1 MANLWDDVKSFI
13 QKTTDKASERFDT
26 ETTLWKMHRSIV
38 TLQKEVETQKFEL
51 GKKTYDQLKAEPG
64 TDISKDS
71 VISDL
76 VTKIDDLIKQI
87 DEKQKEYDV
96 FKAENE
102 QKQADAPKDETAE
115 EMVAEV
121 EVEVT
126 PINPKKTASTKST
139 KKSDKNEKAE

>member
-64 TDISKDS
+64 TDISKK
-71 VISDL
+71 SDVTEL
-76 VTKIDDLIKQI
+76 VSKIDDLIKQI

-96 FKAENE
+96 FKTENE
-102 QKQADAPKDETAE
+102 EKRTDTPQEETS
-115 EMVAEV
+115 AEV
-121 EVEVT
+121 EVEVELT
-126 PINPKKTASTKST
+126 PVTPKKTATTKST
-139 KKSDKNEKAE
+139 KKSEKNEKAE